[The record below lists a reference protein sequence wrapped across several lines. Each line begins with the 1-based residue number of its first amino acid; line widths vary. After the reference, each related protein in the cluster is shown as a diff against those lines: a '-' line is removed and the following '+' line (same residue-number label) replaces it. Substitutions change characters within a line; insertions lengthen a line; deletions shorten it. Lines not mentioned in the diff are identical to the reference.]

1 MYNFVNETVFSNV
14 FDMSKKIHV
23 ISFQVP
29 YPPNYGGAIDVYY
42 KLQSLKEE
50 GYYIIL
56 HTYQYR
62 HDRYENELLSIV
74 NEVHYYIRKTNIL
87 SQFSLTPYIVNSRK
101 DKTLLRNLQ
110 KDDAPI
116 LFEGLHTC
124 YFLNDSSLRNRIK
137 LVRTHNVEHEYYK
150 QLQLSSQSFRRKLFF
165 YIEAFRLKRFEKVLT
180 YANHILAI
188 STNEQKYFEKKY
200 PHVPTSLLPCFFEQ
214 QIQKDLPGNK
224 NYILYQGNL
233 SVEENIKAAN
243 YILTEIAPHLPD
255 TNIIIAGANPS
266 PIITKQAQDLNQVQ
280 IIGNPTDETL
290 KELILN
296 AKINLLITFQN
307 TGVKLKLLNALYK
320 GAYCIV
326 NSPMVSGTGLE
337 QLCKIADTPSGII
350 RLIEETMPQPY
361 TSTDK
366 LRREEA
372 LQVLYSN
379 TKNIKIISRILD

>member
-124 YFLNDSSLRNRIK
+124 
-137 LVRTHNVEHEYYK
+137 
-150 QLQLSSQSFRRKLFF
+150 
-165 YIEAFRLKRFEKVLT
+165 
-180 YANHILAI
+180 
-188 STNEQKYFEKKY
+188 
-200 PHVPTSLLPCFFEQ
+200 
-214 QIQKDLPGNK
+214 
-224 NYILYQGNL
+224 
-233 SVEENIKAAN
+233 
-243 YILTEIAPHLPD
+243 
-255 TNIIIAGANPS
+255 
-266 PIITKQAQDLNQVQ
+266 
-280 IIGNPTDETL
+280 
-290 KELILN
+290 
-296 AKINLLITFQN
+296 
-307 TGVKLKLLNALYK
+307 
-320 GAYCIV
+320 
-326 NSPMVSGTGLE
+326 
-337 QLCKIADTPSGII
+337 
-350 RLIEETMPQPY
+350 
-361 TSTDK
+361 
-366 LRREEA
+366 
-372 LQVLYSN
+372 
-379 TKNIKIISRILD
+379 

>member
-180 YANHILAI
+180 YANIYWPSALM
-188 STNEQKYFEKKY
+188 
-200 PHVPTSLLPCFFEQ
+200 
-214 QIQKDLPGNK
+214 NK
-224 NYILYQGNL
+224 NI
-233 SVEENIKAAN
+233 
-243 YILTEIAPHLPD
+243 
-255 TNIIIAGANPS
+255 
-266 PIITKQAQDLNQVQ
+266 
-280 IIGNPTDETL
+280 
-290 KELILN
+290 
-296 AKINLLITFQN
+296 
-307 TGVKLKLLNALYK
+307 
-320 GAYCIV
+320 
-326 NSPMVSGTGLE
+326 
-337 QLCKIADTPSGII
+337 
-350 RLIEETMPQPY
+350 
-361 TSTDK
+361 
-366 LRREEA
+366 LRRNILMYRHHYCPA
-372 LQVLYSN
+372 SLSN
-379 TKNIKIISRILD
+379 KFKRIYPVIKTISCTKGIFLLRRISKPLIIY